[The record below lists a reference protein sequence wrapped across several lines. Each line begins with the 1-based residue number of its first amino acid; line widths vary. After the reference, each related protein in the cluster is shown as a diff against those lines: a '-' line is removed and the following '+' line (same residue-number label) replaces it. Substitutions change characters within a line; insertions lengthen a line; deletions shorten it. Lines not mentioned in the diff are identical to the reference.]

1 MKLADHQKHY
11 RADAEEFDYFAPR
24 TGADRDA
31 ARRIQEAVLYAARP
45 GGDDIVCDLGS
56 GGGWLLDDL
65 ADSNRI
71 RVVSVDLG
79 MHNLRRLRE
88 RFGDR
93 VLPVVADAARLP
105 FRRGSFTCMIASEV
119 LEHCNDPAT
128 VVRQAHGALAH
139 GGRLVVS
146 TPYRE
151 VLRYSLCIHCNR
163 PTPQNAH
170 LHSFDEN
177 RLSEMFRE
185 AGFAPARC
193 FTLQNKAFLHLRLS
207 PLFRFLPF
215 RVWRLIDRL
224 FTFVIAKCHTIVIHA
239 ER

>member
-1 MKLADHQKHY
+1 MKLADHHAHY

-24 TGADRDA
+24 SGADRDA
-31 ARRIQEAVLYAARP
+31 ARRIQQAVFDAAKPREE
-45 GGDDIVCDLGS
+45 DVICDIGS
-56 GGGWLLDDL
+56 GGGWLMEDL
-65 ADSNRI
+65 ADSGA

-79 MHNLRRLRE
+79 MQNLRRLRA

-93 VLPVVADAARLP
+93 ALSVVADAARLP
-105 FRRGSFTCMIASEV
+105 FKPDAFTCVIASEV
-119 LEHCNDPAT
+119 LEHCNDPAQ
-128 VVRQAHGALAH
+128 VVRAASGILAP

-170 LHSFDEN
+170 LHSFDEH
-177 RLSEMFRE
+177 RLSTMFRD
-185 AGFAPARC
+185 AGFAAPRYY
-193 FTLQNKAFLHLRLS
+193 TMQNKAFLHLRLS

-215 RVWRLIDRL
+215 RLWRGIDRL
-224 FTFVIAKCHTIVIHA
+224 FTFVIAKCHTLVMHA
-239 ER
+239 RR